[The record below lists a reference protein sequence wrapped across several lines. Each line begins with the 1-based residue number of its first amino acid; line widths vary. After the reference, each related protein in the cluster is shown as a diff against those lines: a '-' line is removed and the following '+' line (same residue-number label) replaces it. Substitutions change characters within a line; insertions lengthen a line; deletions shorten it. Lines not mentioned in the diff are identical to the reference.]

1 MRININT
8 LEEVLKELKCKFAN
22 AVYNSFIQEKYSL
35 KKCNEIDKDELKDY
49 ILIMEEKLKLLKYNF
64 KKNEL
69 IAFRLNKTSVEY
81 FFEKEGYLTEC
92 DRKLLEKIL

>member
-8 LEEVLKELKCKFAN
+8 LEEVLKKLKCKFAE
-22 AVYNSFIQEKYSL
+22 AVYSSFVQEKYSL

-49 ILIMEEKLKLLKYNF
+49 ILIIEEKLKLLKYNF
-64 KKNEL
+64 KNNEQ
-69 IAFRLNKTSVEY
+69 IALRLNKTSIEY
-81 FFEKEGYLTEC
+81 FFEKENSLTEC